1 MKDSTTSTEAYIASM
16 EASNR
21 FHGSAGSFHGSC
33 GSFHGSDGSFHGSRL
48 RGSFHLQGNSLPCA
62 MEASVEAVE
71 ATTEAVESFHFLWDW
86 ELLRTL
92 PVEASVKRSSS
103 TYAEA
108 SKELRSL
115 PRASMWLHLH
125 QLTSTSS
132 HKLRRASTSSS
143 DFHVLPPTSPNLH
156 AALLSSMKGK
166 QIEACTEGS
175 KMEDFTEG
183 SGSSWNFHC
192 ITGSLQ

>member
-1 MKDSTTSTEAYIASM
+1 MGASMEALKIPRYLYLKLPLLPLELASLPWKLPGAYIASVK
-16 EASNR
+16 ASTCSVIHFPVR
-21 FHGSAGSFHGSC
+21 WKLPWKQRKASIFYGFGSFRGC
-33 GSFHGSDGSFHGSRL
+33 GTS
-48 RGSFHLQGNSLPCA
+48 
-62 MEASVEAVE
+62 
-71 ATTEAVESFHFLWDW
+71 
-86 ELLRTL
+86 
-92 PVEASVKRSSS
+92 
-103 TYAEA
+103 AEA
-108 SKELRSL
+108 LSTTSAEAFKKLRSL